1 MNIRKCSIE
10 DTDLIISTG
19 KETYFDTFQK
29 MNSRETMA
37 KYLEEA
43 FEKTKIINEIENPDS
58 HFYIVSI
65 KNETAA
71 YLKINYAPAQTDIN
85 DPDSLEIE
93 RIYVRKFFKGRGI
106 GKELINFSI
115 DKAKETNCS
124 YTWLGVWEKNEAA
137 IAFYK
142 KRGFSVF
149 ATHKFKMG
157 DELQSDLLLKKI
169 IQQ

>member
-10 DTDLIISTG
+10 DTDLIISIG

-29 MNSRETMA
+29 MNSRETMS

-43 FEKTKIINEIENPDS
+43 FDRTKIKNEIANPDS
-58 HFYIVSI
+58 HFFTISI

-71 YLKINYAPAQTDIN
+71 YLKINYAAAQTDIN

-93 RIYVRKFFKGRGI
+93 RIYVRNHFKGRGI
-106 GKELINFSI
+106 GKELIKLSI
-115 DKAKETNCS
+115 DKAKEKNCS
-124 YTWLGVWEKNEAA
+124 YVWLGVWEKNEAA

-142 KRGFSVF
+142 KTGFSVF

-169 IQQ
+169 I